1 MKFVKLHIHVR
12 LKIYNLNF
20 FLVRFKIEGKK
31 QIFNLIDIE
40 KPKGDYIIFESLN
53 QVKENCNIKSIHVI
67 SLNDDIIKI
76 GRGHESDVRINDI
89 SVSRIHALLK
99 YDKNNGKLL
108 IRNLKSKFGTL
119 ILLKNPFFIKEK
131 KIDFQIGRT
140 FIEAYLMNIKDFE
153 IMKNIE
159 KIQKEKELLKRNSIK
174 NKRLFGNINSKD
186 VNSKNNIKKK

>member
-1 MKFVKLHIHVR
+1 MR
-12 LKIYNLNF
+12 Y
-20 FLVRFKIEGKK
+20 
-31 QIFNLIDIE
+31 D
-40 KPKGDYIIFESLN
+40 
-53 QVKENCNIKSIHVI
+53 SIT
-67 SLNDDIIKI
+67 
-76 GRGHESDVRINDI
+76 
-89 SVSRIHALLK
+89 
-99 YDKNNGKLL
+99 GKLF